1 MRNLLLVLSLIALLI
16 FTYFS
21 YIVAKE
27 RWTKLDFDTMVK
39 IQDKIP
45 KSWDDNFSLF
55 SLLGSAEITLGFCII
70 LALLALVR
78 FKWLTIMGWLVII
91 PASLAE
97 VFGKLVLYHPGPPVF
112 FHRTTLSTHLPSFY
126 VHTEFSYPSGHMT
139 RTIFIVTV
147 LSCLVIFS
155 KINLAYKYMLTFLL
169 IGFGGLMGLTRISLG
184 EHWLSDVLGGSIL
197 GIAMG
202 FFASALILLSN
213 KKSIATSKV

>member
-1 MRNLLLVLSLIALLI
+1 MRNLLILSLIALLI

-27 RWTKLDFDTMVK
+27 RWTKLDFDSMVK

-55 SLLGSAEITLGFCII
+55 SLLGSAEITLGLCII

-78 FKWLTIMGWLVII
+78 FKWFVIMGWLLII

-112 FHRTTLSTHLPSFY
+112 FHRTTLTTHLPSFY

-147 LSCLVIFS
+147 LSCLIFFS
-155 KINLAYKYMLTFLL
+155 KISLTYKYLL
-169 IGFGGLMGLTRISLG
+169 IFVLIGSGGLMGLTRVSLG
-184 EHWLSDVLGGSIL
+184 EHWLSDVLGGGIL
-197 GIAMG
+197 GVAMG
-202 FFASALILLSN
+202 FFAAGLILWTKNL
-213 KKSIATSKV
+213 SIATSKV

>member
-1 MRNLLLVLSLIALLI
+1 MRKFLFSLSLIGLI
-16 FTYFS
+16 IFAYFS
-21 YIVAKE
+21 YTVAKE
-27 RWTKLDFDTMVK
+27 KWTKLDFDTMVK
-39 IQDKIP
+39 TQDRIP
-45 KSWDDNFSLF
+45 KTYDDNFSLF
-55 SLLGSAEITLGFCII
+55 SLLGSAEITVGFCII
-70 LALLALVR
+70 LAFLALLR
-78 FKWLTIMGWLVII
+78 FKWFTVVGWLVII

-112 FHRTTLSTHLPSFY
+112 FHRSTLTTHLPSFY

-147 LSCLVIFS
+147 LSCLVFFS
-155 KINLAYKYMLTFLL
+155 KINMTLKYLLIFFL

-184 EHWLSDVLGGSIL
+184 EHWLSDVVGGSIL

-202 FFASALILLSN
+202 FFAAALIILK